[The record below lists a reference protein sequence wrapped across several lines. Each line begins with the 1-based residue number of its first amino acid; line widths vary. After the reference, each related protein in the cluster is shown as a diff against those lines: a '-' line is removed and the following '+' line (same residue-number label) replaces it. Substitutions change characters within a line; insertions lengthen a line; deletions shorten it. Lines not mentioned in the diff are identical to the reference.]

1 MFDFELNCGFT
12 NPAAIFCQLS
22 KAELLII
29 VQPAQKKSHIFVTLN
44 NNLGR
49 RFGDSC
55 TCMIMQACQ
64 ICYMCRIKINKSL
77 HLLDFV
83 L

>member
-1 MFDFELNCGFT
+1 MEGISNLDNY
-12 NPAAIFCQLS
+12 A
-22 KAELLII
+22 
-29 VQPAQKKSHIFVTLN
+29 KKKLHICLVALN

-55 TCMIMQACQ
+55 TCMIMQACVF
-64 ICYMCRIKINKSL
+64 CYMSRRKINKNL
-77 HLLDFV
+77 QLLDFV